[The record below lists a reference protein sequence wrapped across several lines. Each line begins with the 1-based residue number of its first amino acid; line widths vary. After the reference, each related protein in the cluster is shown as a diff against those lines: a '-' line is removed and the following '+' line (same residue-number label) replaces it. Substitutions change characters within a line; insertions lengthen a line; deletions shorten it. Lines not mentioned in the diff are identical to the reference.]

1 VTNSKT
7 EKKIK
12 IIFMGTPDFAVPALT
27 ALHNNKYDVILVVT
41 QPDRPKGRGRKP
53 VSPPVKEAA
62 VHLGYDVIQPVSITT
77 DEFANNVIRLKPDM
91 FVVSAFGH
99 ILPKR
104 ILELPKIGALNIHA
118 SLLPKYRGAA
128 PIQWAVINGEK
139 ETGVTAMLMDEG
151 LDTGDILFTSKTQ
164 ISPDDTSA
172 TLHNRLADLGADLLI
187 KTLKAIEADN
197 INPIPQDHTIATYA
211 PMLKK
216 KDGHINWEMAADK
229 LEAFIRG
236 MTPWPGAFTF
246 CKNTRLKIFSSKP
259 IIMPVDTPPGTVLRG
274 FPDELHIAT
283 GKGALSIL
291 EIQGQ
296 SGKRL
301 LIKDFLRGFK
311 LPVGTILS

>member
-1 VTNSKT
+1 MTNSKI

-27 ALHNNKYDVILVVT
+27 ALHNNKYDVALVVT
-41 QPDRPKGRGRKP
+41 QPDRPKGRDRKP
-53 VSPPVKEAA
+53 VSPPVKETA
-62 VHLGYDVIQPVSITT
+62 VHLGYDVIQPISIKT

-91 FVVSAFGH
+91 FVVAAFGH

-104 ILELPKIGALNIHA
+104 ILKLPKIGALNIHA

-128 PIQWAVINGEK
+128 PIQWAIINGEK
-139 ETGVTAMLMDEG
+139 ETGVTTMLMDEG
-151 LDTGDILFTSKTQ
+151 LDTGDILFTSKIQ

-172 TLHNRLADLGADLLI
+172 TLHNCLADLGADLLI

-216 KDGHINWEMAADK
+216 KDGHINWGMAADK
-229 LEAFIRG
+229 VETFIRG

-246 CKNTRLKIFSSKP
+246 CKNIRLKIFSSTP
-259 IIMPVDTPPGTVLRG
+259 IMMPVDKTPGTVLKG
-274 FPDELHIAT
+274 FPDELRIAT

-291 EIQGQ
+291 EIQEE

-311 LPVGTILS
+311 LPIGTVLN

>member
-1 VTNSKT
+1 MTNSKI
-7 EKKIK
+7 EKKIQ
-12 IIFMGTPDFAVPALT
+12 IIFMGTPDFAVPALN
-27 ALHNNKYDVILVVT
+27 ALHKDKYDVVLVVT
-41 QPDRPKGRGRKP
+41 QPDRPKGRGREP
-53 VSPPVKEAA
+53 VSPPVKETA
-62 VHLGYDVIQPVSITT
+62 VHLGYDVIQPASIKT

-104 ILELPKIGALNIHA
+104 ILDLPKIGALNIHA

-128 PIQWAVINGEK
+128 PIQWAIINGEK
-139 ETGVTAMLMDEG
+139 ETGVTTMLMDEG
-151 LDTGDILFTSKTQ
+151 MDTGDILFTSKIQ

-172 TLHNRLADLGADLLI
+172 TLHNRLADLGAALLI

-197 INPIPQDHTIATYA
+197 INPIPQDHTLATYA

-216 KDGHINWEMAADK
+216 KDGHIKWKMAADK

-246 CKNTRLKIFSSKP
+246 CKNTRLKIFSSAP
-259 IIMPVDTPPGTVLRG
+259 IIIPVDKTPGTVLKG
-274 FPDELHIAT
+274 FPDELRIAT

-291 EIQGQ
+291 EIQGE

-311 LPVGTILS
+311 LPVGTVLN